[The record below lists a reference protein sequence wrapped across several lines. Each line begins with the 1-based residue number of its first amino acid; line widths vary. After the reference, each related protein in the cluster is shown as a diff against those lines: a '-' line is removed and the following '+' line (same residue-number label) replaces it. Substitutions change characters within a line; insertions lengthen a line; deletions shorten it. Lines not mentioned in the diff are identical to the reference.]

1 METAGPSCSKPISTF
16 PGLIVNKI
24 ISCHGTIPGLALIV
38 PQATRS
44 RLKIYLQSAQ
54 SLNRRVYFLS
64 ECLSRAPSAIIVLYC
79 TTYRLNLQ
87 FVSNKHEMKFAKR
100 FQVTDVSSEDSLW
113 RRVTLE
119 TTVLESFYSGQ
130 IASSTFLIKPNSFPF
145 PPPTQHHCFFKN

>member
-79 TTYRLNLQ
+79 TTYTLNLQ
-87 FVSNKHEMKFAKR
+87 FELNKHEMKFCQTISSYGCFERR
-100 FQVTDVSSEDSLW
+100 FTLTKGNARNDSTW
-113 RRVTLE
+113 
-119 TTVLESFYSGQ
+119 
-130 IASSTFLIKPNSFPF
+130 IFLQWPNCLIDFFDKTQFISI
-145 PPPTQHHCFFKN
+145 PPTNSAPLFL